1 MVVIVGIIALQ
12 TGTYIIPRYVVGIH
26 VVHSLLHILF
36 FPLSFLT
43 RILIMMDMSSFGL
56 VKKEQSFMIVV
67 ALIKQ
72 TNV

>member
-1 MVVIVGIIALQ
+1 MVVIVEIMLLQ

-26 VVHSLLHILF
+26 VVHSLLNILF

-43 RILIMMDMSSFGL
+43 RIPIMMDMPSFRL
-56 VKKEQSFMIVV
+56 VKKDQSFMIVV
-67 ALIKQ
+67 ALVKQ